1 MPLRGKGY
9 AQPSS
14 RRERVREAER
24 GDEGLKPRVALYG
37 ALAEYR
43 GDVAYVPLL
52 EWSMRVPEAKSGTLN
67 FRQFPFQPAIYEAM
81 GSSTREVVVRKGTQ
95 LGISACVVRW
105 AIYEA
110 DRNGNTVLYVFP
122 TETHVHDF
130 SDARVTP
137 MVDGSDYLDERRG
150 DPFNKGL
157 KRFGGRGLVYF
168 RGAENKRALD
178 AVDADGLALDEYDT
192 LNQKNIP
199 DAERRLSGPLSKG
212 LIRRV
217 GVPSLPQ
224 FGIGEQYDLSDR
236 RKWLVQCGCGHLS
249 DDAETHDALVTP
261 RGRGWQELDFW
272 RSIDQERG
280 IVVCAGC
287 AEPLDVAKGRWVA
300 QNPSSGVIGFHVWRA
315 LVPNTRLTELV
326 AASRKT
332 APYEVEAFINKD
344 LGRPYAAKEAR
355 LTPEDL
361 AAATRDYFLVPG
373 YAGPNPVTA
382 GVDVASERALNVR
395 ISELLPEGQKR
406 ALFIGEAQSFDEL
419 ALLLERYQVNMAVV
433 DHLPET
439 RLARKVAEM
448 RPGRVYLCSYASQ
461 QQMDVLKLDE
471 EQRRVSVRR
480 VEAIDYAVEQ
490 VRRQKNELPVNVPEG
505 YVAHLTAVIRRVEVD
520 ELNRVTV
527 RWIATRPDDY
537 LQAEVYDC
545 VAEAVWAIRQQLD
558 EAQREHFTTLDEH
571 LEFSRSNVTD
581 LEDLEYRPGP
591 AEPPEPGWGSEPMY
605 GVDPED
611 DRAY

>member
-14 RRERVREAER
+14 RRERVSRAER
-24 GDEGLKPRVALYG
+24 GDEGLKPKVALRE
-37 ALAEYR
+37 ALAAYR
-43 GDVAYVPLL
+43 GDVTHVPLL
-52 EWSMRVPEAKSGTLN
+52 EWALRVPEAKSGTLN
-67 FRQFPFQPAIYEAM
+67 FRRFPFQPALYEAM
-81 GSSTREVVVRKGTQ
+81 GSPTREVVVRKGTQ
-95 LGISACVVRW
+95 LGVSAAVVRW

-110 DRNGNTVLYVFP
+110 DRNGATVLYVFP

-137 MVDGSDYLDERRG
+137 MVDGSDYLSGRVG

-199 DAERRLSGPLSKG
+199 DAERRLSGPLSRG

-224 FGIGEQYDLSDR
+224 FGIGEQFDLSDR
-236 RKWLVQCGCGHLS
+236 RKWLVQCGCGHVS
-249 DDAETHDALVTP
+249 DDAETHEALRTP

-272 RSIDQERG
+272 RNVDQERG
-280 IVVCAGC
+280 LVVCAGC
-287 AEPLDVAKGRWVA
+287 AEPLDVAGGRWVA
-300 QNPSSGVIGFHVWRA
+300 QNPGADAIGFHVWRA

-326 AASRKT
+326 KASRKT
-332 APYEVEAFINKD
+332 APYEVETFYNKD

-373 YAGPNPVTA
+373 YAGPNPVTM

-395 ISELLPEGQKR
+395 ISELLGDDRKR
-406 ALFIGEAQSFDEL
+406 ALWIGEVESFDEL
-419 ALLLERYQVNMAVV
+419 AALFERFQVNMAAV

-439 RLARKVAEM
+439 RLARSVAE
-448 RPGRVYLCSYASQ
+448 RFPGRVYLVSYANQ
-461 QQMDVLKLDE
+461 GQLDVLKLDE
-471 EQRRVSVRR
+471 EQRRCSVRR
-480 VEAIDYAVEQ
+480 VEAIDYAVDL
-490 VRRQKNELPVNVPEG
+490 VRRQRNELPVNVPEG
-505 YVAHLTAVIRRVEVD
+505 YVAHLTSNIRRVERD

-545 VAEAVWAIRQQLD
+545 VAEALWWIRQQLE
-558 EAQREHFTTLDEH
+558 EANADFYTTLDQH
-571 LEFSRSNVTD
+571 LEFQRSAVTD
-581 LEDLEYRPGP
+581 PESLDYHPGP
-591 AEPPEPGWGSEPMY
+591 GESGEEPMY
-605 GVDPED
+605 HDPEAPLGD
-611 DRAY
+611 PDRDRW

>member
-14 RRERVREAER
+14 RRQRAREQER
-24 GDEGLKPRVALYG
+24 GDAGLKPRTALYD
-37 ALAEYR
+37 ALSVYR
-43 GDVAYVPLL
+43 GDVAHVPLL
-52 EWSMRVPEAKSGTLN
+52 EWALRVPEAKSGTLN
-67 FRQFPFQPAIYEAM
+67 FRRFPFQPEIYEAM

-95 LGISACVVRW
+95 LGISAAVVRW

-110 DRNGNTVLYVFP
+110 DRNGATILYVFP

-137 MVDGSDYLDERRG
+137 MVDGSDYLDSRRG

-157 KRFGGRGLVYF
+157 KKFGGRGLVYF
-168 RGAENKRALD
+168 RGAENKRQLD
-178 AVDADGLALDEYDT
+178 SVDADGLALDEYDT

-249 DDAETHDALVTP
+249 DDAETNEALVTP
-261 RGRGWQELDFW
+261 RGKGWQELDFW
-272 RSIDQERG
+272 RNIDQERG
-280 IVVCAGC
+280 LVVCAGC
-287 AEPLDVAKGRWVA
+287 AEPLDVAGGRWVA
-300 QNPSSGVIGFHVWRA
+300 QNPDSEIIGFHVWRA
-315 LVPNTRLTELV
+315 MVPDTRLNELV

-332 APYEVEAFINKD
+332 TPYEVETFYNKD

-361 AAATRDYFLVPG
+361 AAATRDYFLQPG
-373 YAGPNPVTA
+373 YVGPNPVTM

-395 ISELLPEGQKR
+395 ISELLGDDRKR
-406 ALFIGEAQSFDEL
+406 ALWIGEVDSFDEL
-419 ALLLERYQVNMAVV
+419 AALVDRYNVNLGVI

-439 RLARKVAEM
+439 RLARSVAE
-448 RPGRVYLCSYASQ
+448 RFAGRIYLVSYASQ
-461 QQMDVLKLDE
+461 GQLDVLKIDE
-471 EQRRVSVRR
+471 EQRRCSVRR
-480 VEAIDYAVEQ
+480 VEAIDYAVDM
-490 VRRQKNELPVNVPEG
+490 VRRQRNELPVNIPEG
-505 YVAHLTAVIRRVEVD
+505 YVAHMTSNIRRVEVD
-520 ELNRVTV
+520 EFNRVTV
-527 RWIATRPDDY
+527 RWVATRPDDY
-537 LQAEVYDC
+537 LQAETYDC
-545 VAEAVWAIRQQLD
+545 VAEALWWIRQQLD
-558 EAQREHFTTLDEH
+558 EANADFYTTLDQH
-571 LEFSRSNVTD
+571 LEFSRSAVDN
-581 LEDLEYRPGP
+581 LEDLTYSAGP
-591 AEPPEPGWGSEPMY
+591 EERDQDSMY
-605 GVDPED
+605 GLEPDP
-611 DRAY
+611 DRDRW